1 METERQFLP
10 TIIVRHPRENPRKCS
25 VIPLKGRSDIVFLSY
40 PVRQPPPL
48 TGYIRLAVDGPELSS
63 ADADKGILLLDGSWR
78 WSNPMNRDFAF
89 VPARSLSGIVTAY
102 PRRSKLGGDPEEG
115 LASIEALYA
124 AYQIT
129 GRPTAG
135 LLDHYRW
142 AEEFLKLNQ
151 QRFS

>member
-1 METERQFLP
+1 
-10 TIIVRHPRENPRKCS
+10 
-25 VIPLKGRSDIVFLSY
+25 
-40 PVRQPPPL
+40 VRQPPAL
-48 TGYIRLAVDGPELSS
+48 DGYVRLAVDGPELSP
-63 ADADKGILLLDGSWR
+63 ADADSGILLLDGSWR

-89 VPARSLSGIVTAY
+89 VPARSLNGIVTAY

-124 AYQIT
+124 AYRIT

-142 AEEFLKLNQ
+142 AEEFLKLNH
-151 QRFS
+151 QRFGE